1 MDQGYQGQKL
11 INEFKVRKKEIPAAV
26 DRLVTQAAQPPTL
39 TKAEAAKQIG
49 L

>member
-11 INEFKVRKKEIPAAV
+11 FEKFKARKKEIPAAM
-26 DRLVTQAAQPPTL
+26 DRLVTQAVQAPTL